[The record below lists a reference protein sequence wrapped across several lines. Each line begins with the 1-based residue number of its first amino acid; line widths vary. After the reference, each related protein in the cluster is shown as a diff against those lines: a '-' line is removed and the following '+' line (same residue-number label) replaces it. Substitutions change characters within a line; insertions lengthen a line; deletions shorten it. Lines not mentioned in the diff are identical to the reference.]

1 MSLTEITQHLFLRSA
16 AKFFAESLD
25 CGLDDQ

>member
-16 AKFFAESLD
+16 AKLFAESLD
-25 CGLDDQ
+25 RGLDDQ